1 MVVSGKTARPK
12 NSLYSFIL
20 QQGEIKTENGKAALR
35 GTLSCR
41 VMPWLTALALS
52 WLTVGSEPARSA
64 SPVSNQKGD
73 KAPMS
78 WQAFLGTLWPEAQAR
93 GISEATFK
101 RIFSTLE
108 PDCAQPSV
116 YCSGTASSGEGFR
129 DFRAK
134 GLPESC
140 FRVTQREF
148 LVPANYFPQTYM
160 NNLAVHAWQ
169 LLDGWRKDRP
179 EIYRA
184 LRRIETEYG
193 VSLPML
199 LALWGRETSFGRAPM
214 KYNAVRS
221 LASMAYATV
230 PARREWARKQLL
242 AALKMVD
249 EGYVRFEDFKSS
261 YAGAT
266 GLTQV
271 MPDEFMSYG
280 VDGDG
285 DGRKDIWN
293 SIPDALA
300 TTANALKAYGWRGDV
315 GIWGYEVRLAEAKP
329 RFDCTLESRTEKKPL
344 GEWVS
349 VYGLRP
355 FSGATGAPK
364 AVKSDALGFVVLP
377 AGARGP
383 AFVATENFE
392 VLRRYNTSDV
402 YALFIGAIADRI
414 GCDRPGRP
422 CPFAGAWPAPDP
434 AADFEFSVENLCR
447 LQIALKEKGFSEA
460 VPDGLFGVQTRIAIG
475 RYQKSLGLK
484 PDCYPSRKIFDA
496 LVKGAPA
503 SVKPSLSEAAGATGR

>member
-1 MVVSGKTARPK
+1 M
-12 NSLYSFIL
+12 L
-20 QQGEIKTENGKAALR
+20 
-35 GTLSCR
+35 
-41 VMPWLTALALS
+41 ALACLAAADR
-52 WLTVGSEPARSA
+52 PAMSA
-64 SPVSNQKGD
+64 APVANQKAD

-78 WQAFLGTLWPEAQAR
+78 WQAFLGTLWPEAQAH
-93 GISEATFK
+93 GISEATFR
-101 RIFSTLE
+101 RIFATLE
-108 PDCAQPSV
+108 PDCEQPGV
-116 YCSGTASSGEGFR
+116 YCSGKASSGEGFR

-134 GLPESC
+134 GLPETC
-140 FRVTQREF
+140 FRLTQKEF
-148 LVPANYFPQTYM
+148 LVPANYFPQKYM
-160 NNLAVHAWQ
+160 NNLAVHAGR
-169 LLDGWRKDRP
+169 LLEEWRKDKP

-184 LRRIETEYG
+184 LRRIESDYG

-249 EGYVRFEDFKSS
+249 DGHVRLEDFKSS

-271 MPDEFMSYG
+271 MPDEFLSYG
-280 VDGDG
+280 VDADG
-285 DGRKDIWN
+285 DGRKDVWT

-300 TTANALKAYGWRGDV
+300 TTANVLKAYGWRGDV

-344 GEWVS
+344 REWVS
-349 VYGLRP
+349 DYGLRP
-355 FSGATGAPK
+355 ASASRREARPLPLEAP
-364 AVKSDALGFVVLP
+364 GFVVLP

-402 YALFIGAIADRI
+402 YALFIGNVADRI
-414 GCDRPGRP
+414 GCDRPGKP
-422 CPFAGAWPAPDP
+422 CPLAGAWPKPDP
-434 AADFEFSVENLCR
+434 EIDFDFSVENLCR
-447 LQIALKEKGFSEA
+447 LQIALKENGFSDA
-460 VPDGLFGVQTRIAIG
+460 TPDGLFGVQTRVAIG
-475 RYQKSLGLK
+475 RYQKSLGRK
-484 PDCYPSRKIFDA
+484 PDCYPSRAIFEA
-496 LVKGAPA
+496 LVTARPGA
-503 SVKPSLSEAAGATGR
+503 VKPSLSEASGPAPR